1 MTGKVMG
8 WMLRQAGIGF
18 LYYYGECREAAR
30 HKAIES
36 FNEDPDI
43 NIMVGFPFQDFDSNA

>member
-1 MTGKVMG
+1 MG